1 VRCRATWI
9 LAVEAVIILTPWRG
23 VAYWRT
29 TKKSFRPLEYMFIS
43 RQTFAETGNRLRTL
57 RILRPLRLGCV
68 VSFQITVLKVLAGH
82 PEGRASIADL
92 TRYVSIL
99 ISSGTDWTN
108 RTKRLA
114 ARAPKLD
121 IFADSLVLRDV
132 NGWHIT
138 EGGRQFLASLEAPL
152 PIAAEPVPAPDMMK
166 QPGHRRYRNFVLLL
180 TMKSN
185 RRMAEKKDP
194 RDDWP
199 NPKQRHRKWPQLGG
213 KLRPKSGRNNADI
226 GIIPM

>member
-1 VRCRATWI
+1 
-9 LAVEAVIILTPWRG
+9 
-23 VAYWRT
+23 
-29 TKKSFRPLEYMFIS
+29 
-43 RQTFAETGNRLRTL
+43 
-57 RILRPLRLGCV
+57 V

-121 IFADSLVLRDV
+121 IFADSFVLRDD

-152 PIAAEPVPAPDMMK
+152 PIAAEPVQAPEADMTKQPRSPAPPTLRLVVNNDK
-166 QPGHRRYRNFVLLL
+166 QPPDGRQQGPSRTIGLTRRTV
-180 TMKSN
+180 
-185 RRMAEKKDP
+185 
-194 RDDWP
+194 
-199 NPKQRHRKWPQLGG
+199 
-213 KLRPKSGRNNADI
+213 LRPLARPAIHGSNG
-226 GIIPM
+226 

>member
-1 VRCRATWI
+1 MKNRFARRNG
-9 LAVEAVIILTPWRG
+9 L
-23 VAYWRT
+23 
-29 TKKSFRPLEYMFIS
+29 
-43 RQTFAETGNRLRTL
+43 QTFTETGDSLLTL
-57 RILRPLRLGCV
+57 RILGRCVSGCV

-108 RTKRLA
+108 RTKRMA

-121 IFADSLVLRDV
+121 IFADLLVLRDN

-152 PIAAEPVPAPDMMK
+152 PIATEPVQAPQADTTK
-166 QPGHRRYRNFVLLL
+166 QPRSPALPRLRLVVNNDKQPPDGREEGPSRR
-180 TMKSN
+180 S
-185 RRMAEKKDP
+185 A
-194 RDDWP
+194 
-199 NPKQRHRKWPQLGG
+199 
-213 KLRPKSGRNNADI
+213 
-226 GIIPM
+226 

>member
-1 VRCRATWI
+1 
-9 LAVEAVIILTPWRG
+9 
-23 VAYWRT
+23 
-29 TKKSFRPLEYMFIS
+29 
-43 RQTFAETGNRLRTL
+43 
-57 RILRPLRLGCV
+57 V

-114 ARAPKLD
+114 ARATKLD
-121 IFADSLVLRDV
+121 IFADSFVLRDD

-152 PIAAEPVPAPDMMK
+152 PIATEPVQALDMTK
-166 QPGHRRYRNFVLLL
+166 QPRSPALPKLRLVVNNDKQPPGGRQ
-180 TMKSN
+180 
-185 RRMAEKKDP
+185 EGP
-194 RDDWP
+194 RDDRP
-199 NPKQRHRKWPQLGG
+199 NSKNRAY
-213 KLRPKSGRNNADI
+213 RPAIHARRVFL
-226 GIIPM
+226 